1 MVKLYEK
8 DREKLVAELSDE
20 QFQFLVDH
28 LEEESEEDTDYYLST
43 DTLDYLEEEGAD
55 PQMIQTLRKAME
67 GREDL
72 EVRWVNE
79 LH

>member
-8 DREKLVAELSDE
+8 DREQLVAELSDE
-20 QFQFLVDH
+20 QFQFLLDH
-28 LEEESEEDTDYYLST
+28 LEEESEEDTDYYLSQ
-43 DTLDYLEEEGAD
+43 DTLDYLEEEGGD
-55 PQMIQTLRKAME
+55 PQMIEVLRKAMG
-67 GREDL
+67 GREDI